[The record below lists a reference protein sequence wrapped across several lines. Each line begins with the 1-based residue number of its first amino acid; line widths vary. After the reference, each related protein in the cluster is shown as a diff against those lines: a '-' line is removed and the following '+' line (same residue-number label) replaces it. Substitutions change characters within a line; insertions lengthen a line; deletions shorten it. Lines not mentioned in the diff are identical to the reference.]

1 MEDKEKQ
8 VKKITPKEEDYSQW
22 YLDIIEN
29 ADLADNSP
37 VRGCMVIKPNGYAIW
52 ENIQGI
58 LDKEFKKI
66 GIKNAYFPIFIPQSF
81 FQREAEHIKGFAK
94 ECAVVTHHRLVADSK
109 GKLIPGGKLS
119 EPLVVR
125 PTSETIIYSMYSKWI
140 RSFRD
145 LPVKLNQWANVVRWE
160 LRTRPF
166 LRTAEFLWQEGHTAH
181 ATKKEADEMTFEI
194 LNIYEKFFKNYLA
207 IPVVKGKKSEQ
218 EKFAG
223 AVYTI
228 TIEAMMQDGKALQ
241 LATSHM
247 LGQNF
252 SKPFK
257 VRFTDKDGKLKYVW
271 QTSWGLSTRVIG
283 ALIMVHSDN
292 KGLILPPKI
301 APFQVVIV
309 PIWDKKISRQELIEK
324 ASQIKAKLCQAK
336 ISVCLDE
343 QEGRPGEKF
352 YQWERK
358 GVPLRIEIGI
368 KDIKGKRITLA
379 RRDTGEKKGV
389 PLRDF
394 VKEVKATLNDI
405 QENLYQKAVNYSSQ
419 LTQEVSNYS
428 QLKSVFENKKAGFVL
443 GFWCGDKKCELKVK
457 KDTLA
462 TIRCVL
468 FNKKKNKDIGKC
480 VVCQKPA
487 EKKVIFAKAY

>member
-37 VRGCMVIKPNGYAIW
+37 VRGCMVIKPSGYAIW

-58 LDKEFKKI
+58 LDREFKKI

-324 ASQIKAKLCQAK
+324 ASQIKAKLRQAK

-343 QEGRPGEKF
+343 Q
-352 YQWERK
+352 
-358 GVPLRIEIGI
+358 RIQLLNKIAETAN
-368 KDIKGKRITLA
+368 KLF
-379 RRDTGEKKGV
+379 KKN
-389 PLRDF
+389 
-394 VKEVKATLNDI
+394 K
-405 QENLYQKAVNYSSQ
+405 
-419 LTQEVSNYS
+419 LTQEKFS
-428 QLKSVFENKKAGFVL
+428 QLQKLAIKIIRLNKN
-443 GFWCGDKKCELKVK
+443 
-457 KDTLA
+457 
-462 TIRCVL
+462 I
-468 FNKKKNKDIGKC
+468 
-480 VVCQKPA
+480 
-487 EKKVIFAKAY
+487 